1 VAHYNSLCVR
11 ESRVEKKGRGT
22 QAGDVGR
29 MASACV
35 LGGFFSA
42 VCSSVVRWRV
52 GVAGD
57 LVVFL
62 AAYHVLAAFHEAM
75 HILAACSVGMYRA
88 ALTTSNLRSALL
100 SRHVRIQDISGW
112 RAEAVRHAGWL
123 GSTLAALVMTYY
135 GMNACLQTAAWL
147 TALDGI
153 SSDLI
158 ESATSDGNFVDIFRC
173 GNFGVL
179 VLDKE
184 RRKNA
189 IELLKTMVRVTMMR
203 GAQSGGVVTYVPS
216 GGGSK
221 GSTGVRSRVVNGKR
235 TDLSALVTDK
245 VRCSLRPHIPIHPT
259 FA

>member
-1 VAHYNSLCVR
+1 
-11 ESRVEKKGRGT
+11 
-22 QAGDVGR
+22 

-42 VCSSVVRWRV
+42 VCLSVVRWRV
-52 GVAGD
+52 GVVGD
-57 LVVFL
+57 MVVFL

-75 HILAACSVGMYRA
+75 HILAACAVGMYRA

-100 SRHVRIQDISGW
+100 SRHVRIQNISGW

-123 GSTLAALVMTYY
+123 GSTLAALAMTCC
-135 GMNACLQTAAWL
+135 GMDACLQTAAWL

-153 SSDLI
+153 SSDVI
-158 ESATSDGNFVDIFRC
+158 ERATSGGNFVDIFRC

-245 VRCSLRPHIPIHPT
+245 VPCSLRPHIPFIQPLPECNT
-259 FA
+259 N

>member
-1 VAHYNSLCVR
+1 
-11 ESRVEKKGRGT
+11 
-22 QAGDVGR
+22 
-29 MASACV
+29 
-35 LGGFFSA
+35 
-42 VCSSVVRWRV
+42 
-52 GVAGD
+52 
-57 LVVFL
+57 
-62 AAYHVLAAFHEAM
+62 
-75 HILAACSVGMYRA
+75 MYRT

-245 VRCSLRPHIPIHPT
+245 VPCSPRLHISIYPN